1 MDNFDSFTNE
11 DADLFDTEFESSDGV
26 VQDLA
31 TSTPSVLAEGT
42 VQSLRSS
49 DNILGGDSQDVR
61 SVYIGTGDNQGST
74 SSDERLATG
83 LFASL
88 LDDLM

>member
-1 MDNFDSFTNE
+1 MDNFDSSTNE

-26 VQDLA
+26 LQDLA

-42 VQSLRSS
+42 VQSLSS
-49 DNILGGDSQDVR
+49 SLVGTAKICV
-61 SVYIGTGDNQGST
+61 SVYTGTGDDQGST
-74 SSDERLATG
+74 SSDRRLATG